1 MACPPPICGIM
12 KSVSGRTFGILSPFV
27 GGDYYGAI
35 IEGINAAAVAGGDRV
50 MAVQTLDP
58 GSHSADR
65 SGLPD
70 FHRPLAWRHLSGLA
84 LLPGAVSPEYAAAAR
99 RAGLPVVMVAAG
111 SAVPGMSEVA
121 ADNRSGVRDAVEHL
135 ITHGHEKI
143 AFAGYMAHF
152 DLRERAAGYVAGLSG
167 PGLSPLIFDTGDNH
181 ESGGESVADALIRAG
196 MPVTAIVLGTD
207 RNAIGL
213 IGRLIEAGYDLPR
226 DLAVVGFDDI
236 ADAAYLRPAL
246 SSVRQPLDAMG
257 AAVYELMNKPPQT
270 LQVPT
275 LFQPRESCGCR
286 TGGLPVSEEH
296 TRELFGQVRYLQDT
310 LNVQY
315 ELGVAL
321 LAGQGGGDP
330 ALLDWLDRT
339 TALAGC
345 LGLWHAD
352 EPEKLDVVGA
362 FRCRVSGVLPV
373 DEFPPAELF
382 ERADGPGG
390 DIVFTVPVRSRTRD
404 WGMLAAVGRIQSA
417 TPPGREMM
425 NHSGSLLAKALDYRV
440 MEERLRTAA
449 MRDHLTG
456 LPNRLLLEDRLTQAG
471 MRAAREPGYRFAVL
485 LLDLDGFKAVN
496 DALGH
501 AAGDQLLVQV
511 ARRLTGALRR
521 TDTVA
526 RLGGDEFVV
535 LVDDV
540 SGPGGDDVVRAGIEA
555 AVTEPY
561 TIDGQIVEVGLS
573 IGSAVSGD
581 GSSDPDLLL
590 READAA
596 MYRAKSAA
604 RRR

>member
-1 MACPPPICGIM
+1 M
-12 KSVSGRTFGILSPFV
+12 SGRTFGILSPFV

-35 IEGINAAAVAGGDRV
+35 IEGISAAAVAGGDRV
-50 MAVQTLDP
+50 MALQTLDP

-84 LLPGAVSPEYAAAAR
+84 VLPGAVSPEYAAGAR
-99 RAGLPVVMVAAG
+99 RAGLPVVMVAAE
-111 SAVPGMSEVA
+111 SAGPGMSVVA
-121 ADNRSGVRDAVEHL
+121 ADNRSGVRDAVAHL
-135 ITHGHEKI
+135 IGHGHERI
-143 AFAGYMAHF
+143 AFAGYMAHY
-152 DLRERAAGYVAGLSG
+152 DLRERAAGYAAGMATH
-167 PGLSPLIFDTGDNH
+167 GLSPLLLDTGDNH
-181 ESGGESVADALIRAG
+181 ESGGETVADSLIRTG

-213 IGRLIEAGYDLPR
+213 VGRLIEAGYDLPR

-246 SSVRQPLDAMG
+246 SSVRQPLDAIG
-257 AAVYELMNKPPQT
+257 AAVYGLMDEPPQT
-270 LQVPT
+270 VQVAT
-275 LFQPRESCGCR
+275 LFQPRESCGCD
-286 TGGLPVSEEH
+286 TGGLPVSEAH

-321 LAGQGGGDP
+321 LAAQGGGGQGGSDP
-330 ALLDWLDRT
+330 ARLDWLDRT

-345 LGLWHAD
+345 LGVWHHD

-362 FRCRVSGVLPV
+362 FRCGVSGVLPV

-382 ERADGPGG
+382 EAAGGPAG

-404 WGMLAAVGRIQSA
+404 WGVLAAVGRIQST

-471 MRAAREPGYRFAVL
+471 LRAAREPGYRFAVL

-511 ARRLTGALRR
+511 ARRLTAALRR

-540 SGPGGDDVVRAGIEA
+540 SGPGGDEAVRAGIMA

-561 TIDGQIVEVGLS
+561 LIDGQVVEVGLS

-596 MYRAKSAA
+596 MYRAKSAS

>member
-1 MACPPPICGIM
+1 MTG
-12 KSVSGRTFGILSPFV
+12 VSGRVFGILSPFV

-35 IEGINAAAVAGGDRV
+35 IEGINTAAVSGGDRV
-50 MAVQTLDP
+50 TAVQTLDP
-58 GSHSADR
+58 GAHSADR

-70 FHRPLAWRHLSGLA
+70 FHRPVAWRHLSGLA
-84 LLPGAVSPEYAAAAR
+84 ILPGAVGPEYAEAAR
-99 RAGLPVVMVAAG
+99 RAGLPVVLVAAEKSG
-111 SAVPGMSEVA
+111 EGMSVVA
-121 ADNRSGVRDAVEHL
+121 ADNRSGVRDAVAHL
-135 ITHGHEKI
+135 IEHGHERI
-143 AFAGYMAHF
+143 AFAGYTVHF
-152 DLRERAAGYVAGLSG
+152 DLRERLAGYREGLAERN
-167 PGLSPLIFDTGDNH
+167 LSPMVFDAGDNH
-181 ESGGESVADALIRAG
+181 ESGGVSVADALIRAG
-196 MPVTAIVLGTD
+196 MPATAIVLGTD

-213 IGRLIEAGYDLPR
+213 IQRMTAAGYELPR

-246 SSVRQPLDAMG
+246 SSVRQPLDALG
-257 AAVYELMNKPPQT
+257 AAVYHLMSEPPQKR
-270 LQVPT
+270 QVAT
-275 LFQPRESCGCR
+275 VFEPRESCGCPSD
-286 TGGLPVSEEH
+286 GLPVSEGQ
-296 TRELFGQVRYLQDT
+296 TRELFRQVRYLQDT

-321 LAGQGGGDP
+321 LAEQGADP
-330 ALLDWLDRT
+330 AGLEWLDRT

-345 LGLWHAD
+345 LGLWHPD
-352 EPEKLDVVGA
+352 QPEKLETVGT
-362 FRCRVSGVLPV
+362 FRCPAAGGGVLPV

-382 ERADGPGG
+382 ARADGPRG
-390 DIVFTVPVRSRTRD
+390 DIVFTVPVRSHGRD
-404 WGMLAAVGRIQSA
+404 WGMLAAVGRIQST

-440 MEERLRTAA
+440 VEERLRTAA

-456 LPNRLLLEDRLTQAG
+456 LPNRLLLEDRLTHAG

-496 DALGH
+496 DSLGH

-511 ARRLTGALRR
+511 ARRLTGLLRR

-535 LVDDV
+535 LIDDV
-540 SGPGGDDVVRAGIEA
+540 SGPGGDSAVRAGIEA

-561 TIDGQIVEVGLS
+561 TIDGHVVEVGLS

-596 MYRAKSAA
+596 MYRAKSAG